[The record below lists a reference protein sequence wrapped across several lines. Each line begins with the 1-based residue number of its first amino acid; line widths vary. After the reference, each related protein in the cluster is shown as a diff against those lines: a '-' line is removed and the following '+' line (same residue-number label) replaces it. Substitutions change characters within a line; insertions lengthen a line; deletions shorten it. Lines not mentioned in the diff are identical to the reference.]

1 MYNLIQYSDNYTKTS
16 GRLWQHYRDQPF
28 LDANGAIADFPAANN
43 NSASFKFKQSITHE
57 TAAERMLK

>member
-28 LDANGAIADFPAANN
+28 LDANGAIANFPAANN
-43 NSASFKFKQSITHE
+43 NSASFKFNQSITHE